1 MTPSAGASIIGPG
14 RIEARLS
21 TANIH
26 ASKIIPEQQQ
36 YAKETRHRRW
46 VTPPDGTAALS
57 SSESIPRTIVPKD

>member
-26 ASKIIPEQQQ
+26 ASKVIPEQQE
-36 YAKETRHRRW
+36 YAKEDTPSELGRSTLMEPQLFPHRNPSHAR
-46 VTPPDGTAALS
+46 
-57 SSESIPRTIVPKD
+57 

>member
-36 YAKETRHRRW
+36 YAKED
-46 VTPPDGTAALS
+46 TP
-57 SSESIPRTIVPKD
+57 SEVGHST